1 VINRYPGKCA
11 CGSWVETGQGVA
23 FRAGEGWSV
32 RCSICE
38 ARPAAPEREMN
49 GCIYWP
55 SGEGYTECSIEY
67 EDAVNAKNDAQAAL
81 DEVGGFGASLERA
94 PLADGYSD
102 RYEAYCRAD
111 AKVQQMLG
119 EGGHLGERVRFDQ
132 PDPLCALLGG
142 GHITVAPGGAVG
154 IAEA

>member
-1 VINRYPGKCA
+1 MINRYPGQCA
-11 CGSWVETGQGVA
+11 CGTFVE
-23 FRAGEGWSV
+23 AGEGSAFKAGARWSV
-32 RCSICE
+32 RCAACE
-38 ARPAAPEREMN
+38 VRPATPERAMN

-55 SGEGYTECSIEY
+55 NGEGYTECSTEY
-67 EDAVNAKNDAQAAL
+67 EDAVNTQQDAQAAL

-94 PLADGYSD
+94 PLPEGYSD

-119 EGGHLGERVRFDQ
+119 EGGHLGERVRFDK
-132 PDPLCALLGG
+132 PDPMCALLGG
-142 GHITVAPGGAVG
+142 GRITVAPGGAVS